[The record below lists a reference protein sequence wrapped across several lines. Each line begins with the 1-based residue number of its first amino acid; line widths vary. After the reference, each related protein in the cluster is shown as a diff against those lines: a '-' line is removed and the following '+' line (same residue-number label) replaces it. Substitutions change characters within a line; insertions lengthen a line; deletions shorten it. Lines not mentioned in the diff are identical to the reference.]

1 MPATIML
8 KEETQVLGP
17 SGEVIATLR
26 PIISGQG
33 FEVEVPPQSV
43 AVVQGTRQVD
53 GGECQVYRIFLGLDT
68 SDWPEVLYGIY

>member
-1 MPATIML
+1 MPATIRL
-8 KEETQVLGP
+8 KEETQVVGP
-17 SGEVIATLR
+17 QGEIIATLR
-26 PIISGQG
+26 PIIRGQG

-43 AVVQGTRQVD
+43 AVAQGTRQAD